1 MTNRS
6 LRAAWAGTALL
17 AAAVSSLAR
26 AQAAG
31 APPPGPRPALEPH
44 LPPVLVQPGP
54 LGLLWWQWLALPAL
68 VLVCV
73 ALGALLG
80 YATRTLLGRLAA
92 RTRTSWDDEIIDRVA
107 GPLTTLWAIGLFS
120 VAHAWLSLG
129 GGFEAGLERV
139 LRAAAY
145 LSFFWAG
152 FRLLDVAFLALGA
165 APWTRSGA
173 GTGLA
178 GLLPLGRKVAKVL
191 LLAMGVVAVL
201 NELGFKVASLLA
213 GLGIGGIALA
223 LAAQKTVENLFG
235 SVAIG
240 VDQPFRVGDFVK
252 VEDFL
257 GTVES
262 IGMRSTR
269 FRTPDRTLI
278 TIPNGKLA
286 DSRSETF
293 AARDR
298 IRLFANLGLVYSTT
312 PAQMRAVLAGI
323 EELLGAHPLLFRDTP
338 PSVRFN
344 EFRESSLNVEVVAWF
359 ATADWAE
366 FTRLRQELYLSFMEL
381 VERAGTALA
390 FPTRTVQLVDAASR
404 GGTPARA
411 AGEGA

>member
-1 MTNRS
+1 MTN
-6 LRAAWAGTALL
+6 LEGLLPPALL
-17 AAAVSSLAR
+17 
-26 AQAAG
+26 
-31 APPPGPRPALEPH
+31 E
-44 LPPVLVQPGP
+44 PGP

-73 ALGALLG
+73 VLGWFLG
-80 YATRTLLGRLAA
+80 YLTRTFLGRLAA
-92 RTRTSWDDEIIDRVA
+92 RTRTTWDDEIISRIG
-107 GPLTTLWAIGLFS
+107 GPLTALWAVGLFS
-120 VAHAWLSLG
+120 VAHAWLGLG
-129 GGFEAGLERV
+129 AGAEVGLVRV

-145 LSFFWAG
+145 LSLFWAG
-152 FRLLDVAFLALGA
+152 FRLLDVAFFALGG
-165 APWTRSGA
+165 APWTRTGA

-178 GLLPLGRKVAKVL
+178 GLLPLGRKVARVL

-323 EELLGAHPLLFRDTP
+323 EELLRAHPLLFRDTP

-390 FPTRTVQLVDAASR
+390 FPTRTVQLQKVE
-404 GGTPARA
+404 GPGVTARA
-411 AGEGA
+411 LRNGGADRDRTDDL